1 MGIELLLL
9 IVSLLILISI
19 GIAKIFDNL
28 GVPSILLFII
38 VGMLAGSEGP
48 GGLFFNDAWIAQ
60 TIGIFALI
68 YILFSG
74 GLDTNWNNVKVATAP
89 AASLATAGVFITAVL
104 LGLFVSYLLNISFL
118 YGLLFGAIVSSTDAA
133 AVFSILRSKNTNLKG
148 SLRPLIELESGSN
161 DPMAVFLT
169 IGTIELII
177 NPQTGAFDIGLFFI
191 YQMGLG
197 AFVGVFFGRLMVFF
211 LNHLNFFY
219 EGIYPVFAFAFAAFI
234 YSVAAVFDGS
244 GFLAVYIAGII
255 VGNHDFIQKK
265 GLLRFFDGLAWLCQI
280 AMFLTLG
287 LLVFPSN
294 VYSVLWIGLLV
305 SAFLMF
311 IARPVSVF
319 ITLSFFKFD
328 WREKLFVSWVGL
340 RGAIPIVLATYPL
353 IYNLN
358 ESDLFFNIVFFVV
371 LTSALLQ
378 GWSIPPV
385 AKLLKVDAPLD
396 KKKKIPI
403 EFYPSK
409 GEQTELVDFIIPY
422 NSAIAGKPLVELG
435 MPGDSIIVLIT
446 RNEESIVPGGSTTM
460 EEGDAVLVLVNKGSL
475 PKVNEIFSRVD
486 IPGEKKPVQD

>member
-9 IVSLLILISI
+9 IISLLILISI

-48 GGLFFNDAWIAQ
+48 GGINFNDAWLAQ

-74 GLDTNWNNVKVATAP
+74 GLDTQWKTVKETAAP
-89 AASLATAGVFITAVL
+89 AISLATVGVFITALL
-104 LGLFVSYLLNISFL
+104 LGLFVSYLLDISFL

-177 NPQTGAFDIGLFFI
+177 SPQTGAVDLVLFFV

-197 AFVGVFFGRLMVFF
+197 AVVGLLFGRLLVYL
-211 LNHLNFFY
+211 LNNLNFFY
-219 EGIYPVFAFAFAAFI
+219 EGIYPVFAFAFAALI
-234 YSVAAVFDGS
+234 YSSAAVIDGS

-280 AMFLTLG
+280 TMFVTLG
-287 LLVFPSN
+287 LLVFPSQI
-294 VYSVLWIGLLV
+294 YSVLGTGLLV
-305 SAFLMF
+305 SAFLLF
-311 IARPVSVF
+311 VARPVSVF
-319 ITLSFFKFD
+319 GTLAFFKYN

-340 RGAIPIVLATYPL
+340 RGAVPIILATYPL

-358 ESDLFFNIVFFVV
+358 ESDILFNIVFFIV
-371 LTSALLQ
+371 LTSAILQ

-385 AKLLKVDAPLD
+385 ARFLKVDAPLD
-396 KKKKIPI
+396 MKKKIPI

-422 NSAIAGKPLVELG
+422 NSAIAGIPLVELG

-460 EEGDAVLVLVNKGSL
+460 EEGDAVLVLVNKESL
-475 PKVNEIFSRVD
+475 PKVNEIFSK
-486 IPGEKKPVQD
+486 IKLPEEKS